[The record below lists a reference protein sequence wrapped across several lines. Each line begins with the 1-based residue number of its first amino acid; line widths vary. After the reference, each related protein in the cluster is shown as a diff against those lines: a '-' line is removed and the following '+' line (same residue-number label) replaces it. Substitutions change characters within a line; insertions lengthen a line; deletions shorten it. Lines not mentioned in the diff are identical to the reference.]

1 MWRQSTENPMDWKTA
16 YLHLDGDIKNISRG
30 LAAARHIAGAS
41 GDDFEHRREP
51 LGFVLDQLDL
61 VAQKLVADY
70 HRYSNELSAD
80 VVRLAPKDA
89 NDTTLPPSLSGTS
102 ETGAAASG

>member
-1 MWRQSTENPMDWKTA
+1 MDWKTA
-16 YLHLDGDIKNISRG
+16 YLHLEDDIRNISRG
-30 LAAARHIAGAS
+30 LAAARHIAGVS
-41 GDDFEHRREP
+41 GDDFEHRWEP

-61 VAQKLVADY
+61 VAHKLVADY
-70 HRYSNELSAD
+70 HRYSKELSAD

-89 NDTTLPPSLSGTS
+89 NDTTLPPFSSDAS